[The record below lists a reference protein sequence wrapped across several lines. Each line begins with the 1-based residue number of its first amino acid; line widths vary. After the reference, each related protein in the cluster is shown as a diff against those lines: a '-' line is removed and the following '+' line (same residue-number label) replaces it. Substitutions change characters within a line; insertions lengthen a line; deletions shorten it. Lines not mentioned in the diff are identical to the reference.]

1 MSNSRLLE
9 HKRVGLYHVGD
20 MVFISKSDALI
31 YATATKQPV
40 YWDFNDDVF
49 SKIDWKIPISTP
61 LSELYKQRAQQLRDK
76 YDYLSLFFSG
86 GVDSANVLHSFID
99 NGIFLDEIVMYRPVR
114 TIKNANTLDKSPKN
128 VYSEIEF
135 AAIPHLKKYLK
146 DERTLVR
153 FIDMDTSAEEFF
165 NDDNLLSEFC
175 TLNNMGVTPV
185 VKTAMCL
192 TDKIWNALYES
203 GKTVA
208 HIHGIDKPIIS
219 IDNGEYSFQFEDSMS
234 FNFESK
240 SLIDQYDRINKH
252 QYHEY
257 FYWTPE
263 YPHIVV
269 NQAHELIRYFQQHV
283 EEFKNL
289 EEHLR
294 TNKYAIHRS
303 MSLDRAVNISCYPTW
318 DNCFQTD
325 KFFYT
330 FASNQFNKLLIP
342 FIRTEQFAKTYYHRY
357 FNDANIIDPKLIFH
371 PVYKNRSKVC
381 YKYYP
386 VMSLQKFYQGVV
398 RNV

>member
-1 MSNSRLLE
+1 MKFFEDTSASSDDVKHHGFYIVNGKNYLYRYNALVAATQAKCELE
-9 HKRVGLYHVGD
+9 WR
-20 MVFISKSDALI
+20 
-31 YATATKQPV
+31 
-40 YWDFNDDVF
+40 FNDEVYN
-49 SKIDWKIPISTP
+49 SIDWSTP
-61 LSELYKQRAQQLRDK
+61 LNKPILEIYRERAQQLRDK
-76 YDYLSLFFSG
+76 YDYLILSYSG
-86 GVDSANVLHSFID
+86 GSDSDNILRAFVDNNIHLDEVWIDWPHGIMDKTGFKPSFDLSHENLASEWHYTIEPKLRELAKNHPGVKIHISDTTSQGIVDDLEDTSVIVGFRTSYQNIRRMRYICNYQQNMYD
-99 NGIFLDEIVMYRPVR
+99 NGIDVALVSGIEKPSVILTPDNMIAAVFHELPTVF
-114 TIKNANTLDKSPKN
+114 KND
-128 VYSEIEF
+128 
-135 AAIPHLKKYLK
+135 
-146 DERTLVR
+146 
-153 FIDMDTSAEEFF
+153 
-165 NDDNLLSEFC
+165 
-175 TLNNMGVTPV
+175 VTP
-185 VKTAMCL
+185 
-192 TDKIWNALYES
+192 DRH
-203 GKTVA
+203 TV
-208 HIHGIDKPIIS
+208 I
-219 IDNGEYSFQFEDSMS
+219 
-234 FNFESK
+234 
-240 SLIDQYDRINKH
+240 
-252 QYHEY
+252 EY

-342 FIRTEQFAKTYYHRY
+342 FIRTEQFAKTYYYRY

-371 PVYKNRSKVC
+371 PVHKNRSKVC
-381 YKYYP
+381 TKYYP

>member
-257 FYWTPE
+257 FYWTPDLPQLVIKQCQVVKQVCNNDLIFKLLFVQSLNSIQQKFMAIIHYI
-263 YPHIVV
+263 YPPHV
-269 NQAHELIRYFQQHV
+269 NEIRDRFTTGKVLLGLNASQHLWFHDTMGDDINGKFNDMV
-283 EEFKNL
+283 
-289 EEHLR
+289 
-294 TNKYAIHRS
+294 KYTRYIIDDS
-303 MSLDRAVNISCYPTW
+303 
-318 DNCFQTD
+318 
-325 KFFYT
+325 FFYN
-330 FASNQFNKLLIP
+330 SNKNAIKL
-342 FIRTEQFAKTYYHRY
+342 FKG
-357 FNDANIIDPKLIFH
+357 K
-371 PVYKNRSKVC
+371 
-381 YKYYP
+381 KYI
-386 VMSLQKFYQGVV
+386 L
-398 RNV
+398 

>member
-1 MSNSRLLE
+1 MLNDRLLE

-49 SKIDWKIPISTP
+49 SKIDWKIPIATP
-61 LSELYKQRAQQLRDK
+61 LAELYKQRAQQLRDK

-99 NGIFLDEIVMYRPVR
+99 NGIFLDEIVMYRPER
-114 TIKNANTLDKSPKN
+114 IIKNANTLDKSPKN

-146 DERTLVR
+146 DEKTLVR
-153 FIDMDTSAEEFF
+153 FINMDNSAEEFF
-165 NDDNLLSEFC
+165 KDDNLLSEFC

-192 TDKIWNALYES
+192 TDKIWNDLYES

-219 IDNGEYSFQFEDSMS
+219 VDNGEYSFQFEDSMS

-240 SLIDQYDRINKH
+240 SLIEQYDRINKH

-257 FYWTPE
+257 FYWTPDLPQLVIKQCQVVKQICDNDLIFKLLFVQSLNSIQE
-263 YPHIVV
+263 KFMAIIHYIYPPHV
-269 NQAHELIRYFQQHV
+269 NEIRDRFATGKVLLGLNASQHAWFHE
-283 EEFKNL
+283 
-289 EEHLR
+289 
-294 TNKYAIHRS
+294 T
-303 MSLDRAVNISCYPTW
+303 M
-318 DNCFQTD
+318 DNDINGKFNDMVKHTRD
-325 KFFYT
+325 SIDDSFFY
-330 FASNQFNKLLIP
+330 NLNKN
-342 FIRTEQFAKTYYHRY
+342 AV
-357 FNDANIIDPKLIFH
+357 KLF
-371 PVYKNRSKVC
+371 KGK
-381 YKYYP
+381 KYI
-386 VMSLQKFYQGVV
+386 L
-398 RNV
+398 

>member
-1 MSNSRLLE
+1 MLNDRLLE

-49 SKIDWKIPISTP
+49 SKIDWKIPIATP
-61 LSELYKQRAQQLRDK
+61 LAELYKQRAQQLRDK

-99 NGIFLDEIVMYRPVR
+99 NGIFLDEIVMYRPER
-114 TIKNANTLDKSPKN
+114 IIKNANTLDKSPKN

-146 DERTLVR
+146 DEKTLVR
-153 FIDMDTSAEEFF
+153 FINMDNSAEEFF
-165 NDDNLLSEFC
+165 KDDNLLSEFC

-192 TDKIWNALYES
+192 TDKIWNDLYES

-219 IDNGEYSFQFEDSMS
+219 VDNGEYSFQFEDSMS

-240 SLIDQYDRINKH
+240 SLIEQYDRINKH

-257 FYWTPE
+257 FYWTPDLPQLVIKQCQVVKQICDNDLIFKLLFVQSLNSIQE
-263 YPHIVV
+263 KFMAIIHYIYPPHV
-269 NQAHELIRYFQQHV
+269 NEIRDRFATGKVLLGLNASQHAWFHETMDNDINGKFNDMVKHTRDS
-283 EEFKNL
+283 
-289 EEHLR
+289 
-294 TNKYAIHRS
+294 ID
-303 MSLDRAVNISCYPTW
+303 DR
-318 DNCFQTD
+318 
-325 KFFYT
+325 FFY
-330 FASNQFNKLLIP
+330 NLNKN
-342 FIRTEQFAKTYYHRY
+342 AV
-357 FNDANIIDPKLIFH
+357 KLF
-371 PVYKNRSKVC
+371 KGK
-381 YKYYP
+381 KYI
-386 VMSLQKFYQGVV
+386 L
-398 RNV
+398 

>member
-165 NDDNLLSEFC
+165 NDDNLLSDFC

-257 FYWTPE
+257 FYWTPDLPQLVIKQCQVVKQVCNNDLIFKLLFVQSLNSIQQKFMAIIHYI
-263 YPHIVV
+263 YPPHV
-269 NQAHELIRYFQQHV
+269 NEIRDRFTTGKVLLGLNASQHLWFHDTMGDDINGKFNDMV
-283 EEFKNL
+283 
-289 EEHLR
+289 
-294 TNKYAIHRS
+294 KYTRYIIDDS
-303 MSLDRAVNISCYPTW
+303 
-318 DNCFQTD
+318 
-325 KFFYT
+325 FFYN
-330 FASNQFNKLLIP
+330 SNKNAIKL
-342 FIRTEQFAKTYYHRY
+342 FKG
-357 FNDANIIDPKLIFH
+357 K
-371 PVYKNRSKVC
+371 
-381 YKYYP
+381 KYI
-386 VMSLQKFYQGVV
+386 L
-398 RNV
+398 